1 MDKSILENE
10 LLIDGFLYRLEE
22 TGPERSLP
30 IMELSSD
37 SEGEIAIYMDGDCD
51 CSDEDRAILILNE
64 EEEELNSFEW
74 NYEGLKKCISK
85 HFSMQNQLDESTY
98 FQRINDLAFGDIRL
112 IDENGLK
119 IEIPKSSFL
128 EIVLNEDVSCEFEES
143 NDIHLESIY
152 LDNLS
157 ISYDDGTENYADYF
171 LKKDHYSISK
181 LDIEGNGKG
190 LYFIKS
196 LALKLNGDHEQKEEF
211 ERLYKC
217 TLDFLDQIQTINF
230 SLLLGNKIIAEI
242 ETYDAYINI
251 PPS

>member
-1 MDKSILENE
+1 MIVDIPEIPVNISTSDTDAVEVVSVD
-10 LLIDGFLYRLEE
+10 LLIVWPFKFKGSPFNLSATILFLLTYFADDGF
-22 TGPERSLP
+22 
-30 IMELSSD
+30 I
-37 SEGEIAIYMDGDCD
+37 
-51 CSDEDRAILILNE
+51 
-64 EEEELNSFEW
+64 
-74 NYEGLKKCISK
+74 K

-119 IEIPKSSFL
+119 IKIPKSSFL
-128 EIVLNEDVSCEFEES
+128 EIVLNEDVSFEFEEF
-143 NDIHLESIY
+143 NDIDLEAIY

-217 TLDFLDQIQTINF
+217 KLDFLDQIQTINF

-242 ETYDAYINI
+242 ETYDAYINTL
-251 PPS
+251 PS